1 MYTTKDIK
9 SITVQSVY
17 LIIIRMND
25 NKSYIID
32 AQELV
37 DIINKELYLKKCR
50 KSRVSARVDD
60 DLKAKLD
67 GYENE
72 IRGEIGKSKRKSE
85 SSNELRNKFSACEL
99 DTIDK
104 IVDEIEKFKEIIGGK
119 CDQGSDLGAA
129 EATHIPSSQA
139 PAQALQ
145 VVSPT
150 LSPLESKV
158 SDFISNSFSSNS
170 SNSPNPTDNSI
181 DNPIVIDIIDSVI
194 SNPSNTPNSTP
205 NSTSI
210 SNPSNTPTISDCI
223 NTINTDVNT
232 INTGNN
238 SSNRYYSK
246 VDISICNSRCNSDN
260 PSISDTT
267 HIKTVNSS
275 SNSDRSTNSSNR
287 LRDSSRLL
295 SLYLKL
301 LVTTDKFN
309 S

>member
-9 SITVQSVY
+9 SINVQSVY

-25 NKSYIID
+25 NKSYVIG

-50 KSRVSARVDD
+50 RFKLDSEVSD
-60 DLKAKLD
+60 DLKARLD
-67 GYENE
+67 GYESE
-72 IRGEIGKSKRKSE
+72 IRDRMSKSKGKSE
-85 SSNELRNKFSACEL
+85 SNSELRSKFSAGEL

-129 EATHIPSSQA
+129 EAAHLPPPQA
-139 PAQALQ
+139 TQLPTQ
-145 VVSPT
+145 VVSLP

-170 SNSPNPTDNSI
+170 PNSPNPTDNSI
-181 DNPIVIDIIDSVI
+181 DNPIVI
-194 SNPSNTPNSTP
+194 NTPIDTP
-205 NSTSI
+205 I
-210 SNPSNTPTISDCI
+210 DIPINTPTISDCI

-238 SSNRYYSK
+238 SSNSYYCK
-246 VDISICNSRCNSDN
+246 IDNNICSSRCNSDN

-275 SNSDRSTNSSNR
+275 SNSDRSTNSTNR
-287 LRDSSRLL
+287 FKRFIKTIKSIF
-295 SLYLKL
+295 K
-301 LVTTDKFN
+301 TTRYN
-309 S
+309 

>member
-37 DIINKELYLKKCR
+37 NIINKELYLKKYI
-50 KSRVSARVDD
+50 SRVSARVDD

-67 GYENE
+67 DYESE
-72 IRGEIGKSKRKSE
+72 IRDRMSKSKGKSE
-85 SSNELRNKFSACEL
+85 SNSELRSKFSAGEL

-104 IVDEIEKFKEIIGGK
+104 IIGEIEKFKEIIGGK

-129 EATHIPSSQA
+129 EAAHLPPSQA
-139 PAQALQ
+139 LPQALQ

-170 SNSPNPTDNSI
+170 PNSPNPTDNLI
-181 DNPIVIDIIDSVI
+181 DKVTII
-194 SNPSNTPNSTP
+194 NSTIDTP
-205 NSTSI
+205 IDTPINTS
-210 SNPSNTPTISDCI
+210 TISDCI

-287 LRDSSRLL
+287 FKRFIKAIKSIF
-295 SLYLKL
+295 K
-301 LVTTDKFN
+301 TTRYN
-309 S
+309 

>member
-37 DIINKELYLKKCR
+37 NIINKELYLKKYI
-50 KSRVSARVDD
+50 SRVSARVDD
-60 DLKAKLD
+60 DLKARLD
-67 GYENE
+67 GYESE
-72 IRGEIGKSKRKSE
+72 IRGEIGKSKGKSE
-85 SSNELRNKFSACEL
+85 SSNELRSKFSAGEL

-129 EATHIPSSQA
+129 EAAHLPLSQA
-139 PAQALQ
+139 LPQALQ
-145 VVSPT
+145 VVSLP

-170 SNSPNPTDNSI
+170 PNSPNPTDNLI
-181 DNPIVIDIIDSVI
+181 DKVTIINSTID
-194 SNPSNTPNSTP
+194 TPNS
-205 NSTSI
+205 NL
-210 SNPSNTPTISDCI
+210 SNTPTISDCI

-238 SSNRYYSK
+238 SSNSYYCK
-246 VDISICNSRCNSDN
+246 IDNNICNSRCNSDN

-267 HIKTVNSS
+267 HIKTVNIS
-275 SNSDRSTNSSNR
+275 SNSANSTNSSNR
-287 LRDSSRLL
+287 FKRFIKAIKSIF
-295 SLYLKL
+295 K
-301 LVTTDKFN
+301 TTRYN
-309 S
+309 

>member
-37 DIINKELYLKKCR
+37 DIINKKIYLKKCR
-50 KSRVSARVDD
+50 NLKLDSEVSD

-67 GYENE
+67 GYERE
-72 IRGEIGKSKRKSE
+72 IRDRMSKSKGKSE
-85 SSNELRNKFSACEL
+85 SSNELRSKFSAGEL

-104 IVDEIEKFKEIIGGK
+104 IVDEIEKFKEIIEGK

-129 EATHIPSSQA
+129 EAAHLPLSQA
-139 PAQALQ
+139 PAQAPQ

-158 SDFISNSFSSNS
+158 SDFISNSFSSYS
-170 SNSPNPTDNSI
+170 PNSPNPTDNSI
-181 DNPIVIDIIDSVI
+181 DNPIVI
-194 SNPSNTPNSTP
+194 NTPIDTP
-205 NSTSI
+205 I
-210 SNPSNTPTISDCI
+210 DIPINTPTISDCI

-238 SSNRYYSK
+238 SSNSYYCK
-246 VDISICNSRCNSDN
+246 IDNNICNSRCNSDN

-267 HIKTVNSS
+267 HIKTVNIS
-275 SNSDRSTNSSNR
+275 SNSANSTNSSNR
-287 LRDSSRLL
+287 FKRFIKAIKSIF
-295 SLYLKL
+295 K
-301 LVTTDKFN
+301 TTRCN
-309 S
+309 

>member
-60 DLKAKLD
+60 DLKARLD
-67 GYENE
+67 GYESE
-72 IRGEIGKSKRKSE
+72 IRDRMSKSKGKSE
-85 SSNELRNKFSACEL
+85 SNSELRSKFSAGEL

-104 IVDEIEKFKEIIGGK
+104 IIGEIEKFKEIIGGK

-129 EATHIPSSQA
+129 EAAHLPLSQA

-170 SNSPNPTDNSI
+170 PNSPNPTDNSI
-181 DNPIVIDIIDSVI
+181 DNPIVI
-194 SNPSNTPNSTP
+194 NTPIDTP
-205 NSTSI
+205 I
-210 SNPSNTPTISDCI
+210 DIPINTPTISDCI

-238 SSNRYYSK
+238 SSNSYYCK
-246 VDISICNSRCNSDN
+246 IDNNISSSCCNNDN

-267 HIKTVNSS
+267 HIKTANSSSKRVNSS
-275 SNSDRSTNSSNR
+275 ANSTNRFNR
-287 LRDSSRLL
+287 FKRFIKTIKSIF
-295 SLYLKL
+295 K
-301 LVTTDKFN
+301 TTRYN
-309 S
+309 

>member
-67 GYENE
+67 DYESE
-72 IRGEIGKSKRKSE
+72 IRDRMSKSKGKSE
-85 SSNELRNKFSACEL
+85 SNSELRSKFSAGEL

-129 EATHIPSSQA
+129 EAAHLPPSQA
-139 PAQALQ
+139 LPQAPQ
-145 VVSPT
+145 VVSLP

-170 SNSPNPTDNSI
+170 PNSPNPTDNSI
-181 DNPIVIDIIDSVI
+181 DNPIVI
-194 SNPSNTPNSTP
+194 NTPIDTP
-205 NSTSI
+205 I
-210 SNPSNTPTISDCI
+210 DIPINTPTISDCI

-238 SSNRYYSK
+238 SSNSYYCK
-246 VDISICNSRCNSDN
+246 IDNNISSSCCNNDN

-267 HIKTVNSS
+267 HIKTANSSSKRVNSS
-275 SNSDRSTNSSNR
+275 ANSTNRFNR
-287 LRDSSRLL
+287 FKRFIKTIKSIF
-295 SLYLKL
+295 K
-301 LVTTDKFN
+301 TTRYN
-309 S
+309 

>member
-37 DIINKELYLKKCR
+37 NIINKELYLKKCR
-50 KSRVSARVDD
+50 RFKLDSEVSD
-60 DLKAKLD
+60 DLKARLD
-67 GYENE
+67 GYESE
-72 IRGEIGKSKRKSE
+72 IRDRMSKSKGKSE
-85 SSNELRNKFSACEL
+85 SNSELRSKFSAGEL

-104 IVDEIEKFKEIIGGK
+104 IIGEIEKFKEIIGGK

-129 EATHIPSSQA
+129 EAAHLPPSQA
-139 PAQALQ
+139 LPQALQ
-145 VVSPT
+145 VVSLP

-158 SDFISNSFSSNS
+158 SDFISNSFSSNFP
-170 SNSPNPTDNSI
+170 NSPNPTDNLI
-181 DNPIVIDIIDSVI
+181 DKVTIINSTID
-194 SNPSNTPNSTP
+194 TPN
-205 NSTSI
+205 

-238 SSNRYYSK
+238 SSNSYYCK
-246 VDISICNSRCNSDN
+246 IDNNICNSRCNSDN

-275 SNSDRSTNSSNR
+275 SNSDRSTNSTNR
-287 LRDSSRLL
+287 FKRFIKTIKSIF
-295 SLYLKL
+295 K
-301 LVTTDKFN
+301 TTRYN
-309 S
+309 

>member
-37 DIINKELYLKKCR
+37 NIINKELYLKKYI
-50 KSRVSARVDD
+50 SRVSARVDD
-60 DLKAKLD
+60 DLKARLD
-67 GYENE
+67 GYESE
-72 IRGEIGKSKRKSE
+72 IRDRMSKSKGKSE
-85 SSNELRNKFSACEL
+85 SNSELRSKFSAGEL

-119 CDQGSDLGAA
+119 CDQGSDLGISEAA
-129 EATHIPSSQA
+129 HLPLSQA
-139 PAQALQ
+139 LPQAPQ
-145 VVSPT
+145 VVSLP

-170 SNSPNPTDNSI
+170 PNSPNPTDNSI
-181 DNPIVIDIIDSVI
+181 DNSIVIDIIDSVN
-194 SNPSNTPNSTP
+194 STPNSTP
-205 NSTSI
+205 NS
-210 SNPSNTPTISDCI
+210 NLSNTPTISDCI

-275 SNSDRSTNSSNR
+275 SNSDRSTNSTNR
-287 LRDSSRLL
+287 FKRFIKTIKSIF
-295 SLYLKL
+295 K
-301 LVTTDKFN
+301 TTRYN
-309 S
+309 

>member
-1 MYTTKDIK
+1 
-9 SITVQSVY
+9 
-17 LIIIRMND
+17 MND
-25 NKSYIID
+25 NKSYIIS

-37 DIINKELYLKKCR
+37 DIINKELYLKKYR
-50 KSRVSARVDD
+50 NLKLDSKISD
-60 DLKAKLD
+60 DLKARLD
-67 GYENE
+67 AYERE
-72 IRGEIGKSKRKSE
+72 ISVETSKSKSKSK
-85 SSNELRNKFSACEL
+85 SNNELRSKFSADEL

-119 CDQGSDLGAA
+119 CDGGSDLGAA
-129 EATHIPSSQA
+129 EVAHLPLSQA

-145 VVSPT
+145 VVSSP

-158 SDFISNSFSSNS
+158 SDFISNSLSSNPI
-170 SNSPNPTDNSI
+170 NSPNPTDNSTDNSI

-194 SNPSNTPNSTP
+194 S
-205 NSTSI
+205 TSI
-210 SNPSNTPTISDCI
+210 SNPSNTSTISDCI

-246 VDISICNSRCNSDN
+246 VDISICSSRCNSDN

-275 SNSDRSTNSSNR
+275 SNSDRSINSSNR
-287 LRDSSRLL
+287 FKRFIKTIKSIF
-295 SLYLKL
+295 K
-301 LVTTDKFN
+301 TTRYN
-309 S
+309 

>member
-32 AQELV
+32 AQYLI
-37 DIINKELYLKKCR
+37 DLINKKLYLKKCR
-50 KSRVSARVDD
+50 RFKLDSEVSD
-60 DLKAKLD
+60 DLKARLD
-67 GYENE
+67 GYESE
-72 IRGEIGKSKRKSE
+72 IRDRMSKSKGKSE
-85 SSNELRNKFSACEL
+85 SSNELRSKFSAGEL

-104 IVDEIEKFKEIIGGK
+104 IIGEIEKFKEIIGGK

-129 EATHIPSSQA
+129 EAAHLPLSQA
-139 PAQALQ
+139 LPQALQ

-158 SDFISNSFSSNS
+158 SDFISNSFSSYS
-170 SNSPNPTDNSI
+170 PNSPNPTDNSI
-181 DNPIVIDIIDSVI
+181 DNPIVIDIIDSVN
-194 SNPSNTPNSTP
+194 STPNSTP

-223 NTINTDVNT
+223 NAINTDVNT

-238 SSNRYYSK
+238 SSNSYYCK
-246 VDISICNSRCNSDN
+246 IDNNICSSRCNSDN

-267 HIKTVNSS
+267 HIKTVNIS
-275 SNSDRSTNSSNR
+275 SNSANSTNSSNR
-287 LRDSSRLL
+287 FKRFIKTIKSIF
-295 SLYLKL
+295 K
-301 LVTTDKFN
+301 TTCYN
-309 S
+309 

>member
-25 NKSYIID
+25 NKSYIIG
-32 AQELV
+32 AQYLI
-37 DIINKELYLKKCR
+37 DLINKKLYLKKCR
-50 KSRVSARVDD
+50 RFKLDSEVSD
-60 DLKAKLD
+60 DLKARLD
-67 GYENE
+67 GYESE
-72 IRGEIGKSKRKSE
+72 IRDRMSKSKRKSE
-85 SSNELRNKFSACEL
+85 SSNELRSKFSAGEL

-104 IVDEIEKFKEIIGGK
+104 IIGEIEKFKEIIGGK
-119 CDQGSDLGAA
+119 CDQGSDLGAS
-129 EATHIPSSQA
+129 EAAHIPSSQA

-145 VVSPT
+145 VVSLP

-170 SNSPNPTDNSI
+170 PNSPNPTDNSI
-181 DNPIVIDIIDSVI
+181 DNPIVINIIDSV
-194 SNPSNTPNSTP
+194 NSTP
-205 NSTSI
+205 NSTPI

-238 SSNRYYSK
+238 SSNSYYCK
-246 VDISICNSRCNSDN
+246 IDNNICSSRCNSDN

-267 HIKTVNSS
+267 HIKTVNIS
-275 SNSDRSTNSSNR
+275 SNSANSTNSSNR
-287 LRDSSRLL
+287 FKRFIKAIKSIF
-295 SLYLKL
+295 K
-301 LVTTDKFN
+301 TTRYN
-309 S
+309 

>member
-60 DLKAKLD
+60 DLKARLD
-67 GYENE
+67 GYESE
-72 IRGEIGKSKRKSE
+72 IRDRMSKSKGKSE
-85 SSNELRNKFSACEL
+85 SNSELRSKFSAGEL

-129 EATHIPSSQA
+129 EAAHLPPSQA
-139 PAQALQ
+139 LPQALQ

-170 SNSPNPTDNSI
+170 PNSPNPTDNSI
-181 DNPIVIDIIDSVI
+181 DNPIVI
-194 SNPSNTPNSTP
+194 NTPIDTP
-205 NSTSI
+205 I
-210 SNPSNTPTISDCI
+210 DIPINTPTISDCI

-238 SSNRYYSK
+238 SSNSYYCK
-246 VDISICNSRCNSDN
+246 IDNNISSSCCNNDN

-267 HIKTVNSS
+267 HIKTANSSSKRVNSS
-275 SNSDRSTNSSNR
+275 ANSTNRFNR
-287 LRDSSRLL
+287 FKRFIKTIKSIF
-295 SLYLKL
+295 K
-301 LVTTDKFN
+301 TTRYN
-309 S
+309 

>member
-37 DIINKELYLKKCR
+37 NIINKELYLKKCR

-67 GYENE
+67 DYESE
-72 IRGEIGKSKRKSE
+72 IRDRMSKSKRKSE
-85 SSNELRNKFSACEL
+85 SNSELRSKFSAGEL

-129 EATHIPSSQA
+129 EAAYLPPSQA
-139 PAQALQ
+139 LPQAPQ
-145 VVSPT
+145 VVSLP

-170 SNSPNPTDNSI
+170 PNSPNPTDNLI
-181 DNPIVIDIIDSVI
+181 DNPIVINIIDSVI
-194 SNPSNTPNSTP
+194 STPNSTP
-205 NSTSI
+205 NSTST

-275 SNSDRSTNSSNR
+275 SKRVNSSANSTNSSNR
-287 LRDSSRLL
+287 FKRFIKAIKSIF
-295 SLYLKL
+295 K
-301 LVTTDKFN
+301 TTRYN
-309 S
+309 

>member
-25 NKSYIID
+25 NKSYVID

-37 DIINKELYLKKCR
+37 NIINKELYLKKCR
-50 KSRVSARVDD
+50 NFKLDSEVSD

-67 GYENE
+67 GYESE
-72 IRGEIGKSKRKSE
+72 IRNRMSKSKGKSE
-85 SSNELRNKFSACEL
+85 SNSELRSKFSAGEL

-129 EATHIPSSQA
+129 EAAHLPLSQA
-139 PAQALQ
+139 LPQAPQ

-170 SNSPNPTDNSI
+170 PNSPNPTDNLI
-181 DNPIVIDIIDSVI
+181 DKVTII
-194 SNPSNTPNSTP
+194 NSTIDTP
-205 NSTSI
+205 IDTPINTS
-210 SNPSNTPTISDCI
+210 TISDCI

-275 SNSDRSTNSSNR
+275 SNSDRSTNSTNR
-287 LRDSSRLL
+287 FKRFIKTIKSIF
-295 SLYLKL
+295 K
-301 LVTTDKFN
+301 TTRYN
-309 S
+309 

>member
-25 NKSYIID
+25 NKSYTID

-60 DLKAKLD
+60 DLKARLD
-67 GYENE
+67 GYESE
-72 IRGEIGKSKRKSE
+72 IRDRMSKSKRKSK
-85 SSNELRNKFSACEL
+85 SNSELRSKFSAGEL

-129 EATHIPSSQA
+129 EAAHLPPPQA
-139 PAQALQ
+139 TQLPTQ

-170 SNSPNPTDNSI
+170 PNSPNPTDNLI
-181 DNPIVIDIIDSVI
+181 DKVTII
-194 SNPSNTPNSTP
+194 NSTIDTP
-205 NSTSI
+205 IDTPINTS
-210 SNPSNTPTISDCI
+210 TISDCI

-238 SSNRYYSK
+238 SSNSYYCK
-246 VDISICNSRCNSDN
+246 IDNNICNSRCNSDN

-267 HIKTVNSS
+267 HIKTVNIS
-275 SNSDRSTNSSNR
+275 SNSANSTNSSNR
-287 LRDSSRLL
+287 FKRFIKAIKSIF
-295 SLYLKL
+295 K
-301 LVTTDKFN
+301 TTRYN
-309 S
+309 

>member
-50 KSRVSARVDD
+50 NFKLDSEVSD

-67 GYENE
+67 GYESE
-72 IRGEIGKSKRKSE
+72 IRDRMSKSKGKSE
-85 SSNELRNKFSACEL
+85 SNSELRSKFSAGEL
-99 DTIDK
+99 DIIDK

-129 EATHIPSSQA
+129 EAAHLPPSQA
-139 PAQALQ
+139 LPQAPQ

-170 SNSPNPTDNSI
+170 PNSPNPTDNLI
-181 DNPIVIDIIDSVI
+181 DKVTII
-194 SNPSNTPNSTP
+194 NSTIDTP
-205 NSTSI
+205 T

-246 VDISICNSRCNSDN
+246 VDISICSSRCNSDN

-275 SNSDRSTNSSNR
+275 SNSDRSTNSTNR
-287 LRDSSRLL
+287 FKRFIKTIKSIF
-295 SLYLKL
+295 K
-301 LVTTDKFN
+301 TTRYN
-309 S
+309 

>member
-50 KSRVSARVDD
+50 NLKLDSEVSD

-67 GYENE
+67 GYERE
-72 IRGEIGKSKRKSE
+72 IRDRMSKSKGKSE
-85 SSNELRNKFSACEL
+85 SNSELRNKFSAGEL

-104 IVDEIEKFKEIIGGK
+104 IIGEIEKFKEIIEGK

-129 EATHIPSSQA
+129 EAAHLPPSQA

-170 SNSPNPTDNSI
+170 PNSPNPTDNSI
-181 DNPIVIDIIDSVI
+181 DNPIVINIIDSVI
-194 SNPSNTPNSTP
+194 STPNSTP
-205 NSTSI
+205 NSTPI
-210 SNPSNTPTISDCI
+210 SNSSNTPTISDCI

-238 SSNRYYSK
+238 SSNSYYCK
-246 VDISICNSRCNSDN
+246 IDNNICSSRCNSDN

-287 LRDSSRLL
+287 FKRFIKTIKSIF
-295 SLYLKL
+295 K
-301 LVTTDKFN
+301 TTRYN
-309 S
+309 

>member
-37 DIINKELYLKKCR
+37 DIINKELYLKKYI
-50 KSRVSARVDD
+50 SRVSARVDD
-60 DLKAKLD
+60 DLKARLD
-67 GYENE
+67 GYESE
-72 IRGEIGKSKRKSE
+72 IRDRMSKSKGKSE
-85 SSNELRNKFSACEL
+85 SNSELRSKFSAGEL

-129 EATHIPSSQA
+129 EAAHIPPPQA
-139 PAQALQ
+139 TQLPTQ
-145 VVSPT
+145 VVSLP

-170 SNSPNPTDNSI
+170 PNSPNPTDNLI
-181 DNPIVIDIIDSVI
+181 DKVTIINSTID
-194 SNPSNTPNSTP
+194 TPNS
-205 NSTSI
+205 NL
-210 SNPSNTPTISDCI
+210 SNTPTISDCI

-238 SSNRYYSK
+238 SSNSYYCK
-246 VDISICNSRCNSDN
+246 IDNNICNSRCNSDN

-275 SNSDRSTNSSNR
+275 SNSDRSTNSTNR
-287 LRDSSRLL
+287 FKRFIKTIKSIF
-295 SLYLKL
+295 K
-301 LVTTDKFN
+301 TTRYN
-309 S
+309 

>member
-50 KSRVSARVDD
+50 KFRVSARVDD
-60 DLKAKLD
+60 DLKARLD
-67 GYENE
+67 GYESE
-72 IRGEIGKSKRKSE
+72 IRDRMSKSKSKSE
-85 SSNELRNKFSACEL
+85 SSNELRSKFSACEL

-119 CDQGSDLGAA
+119 CDQGSYLGAA
-129 EATHIPSSQA
+129 EAAHLPLSQA
-139 PAQALQ
+139 LPQALQ

-158 SDFISNSFSSNS
+158 SDFISNSFSSYS
-170 SNSPNPTDNSI
+170 PNSPNPTDNSI
-181 DNPIVIDIIDSVI
+181 DNPIVIDIIDSVN
-194 SNPSNTPNSTP
+194 STPNSTP

-238 SSNRYYSK
+238 SSNSYYCK
-246 VDISICNSRCNSDN
+246 IDNNICSSRCNSDN
-260 PSISDTT
+260 SSISDTT

-275 SNSDRSTNSSNR
+275 SNSDRSTNSTNR
-287 LRDSSRLL
+287 FKRFIKTIKSIF
-295 SLYLKL
+295 K
-301 LVTTDKFN
+301 TTRYN
-309 S
+309 

>member
-25 NKSYIID
+25 NKSYVIG
-32 AQELV
+32 ANELV
-37 DIINKELYLKKCR
+37 DIINKELYLKKYI
-50 KSRVSARVDD
+50 SRVSARVDD

-67 GYENE
+67 GYESE
-72 IRGEIGKSKRKSE
+72 IRDRMSKSKGKSE
-85 SSNELRNKFSACEL
+85 SSNELRSKFSAGEL

-129 EATHIPSSQA
+129 EAAHLPPSQA
-139 PAQALQ
+139 TQLPTQ

-170 SNSPNPTDNSI
+170 PNSPNPTDNSI
-181 DNPIVIDIIDSVI
+181 DNPIVI
-194 SNPSNTPNSTP
+194 NTPIDTP
-205 NSTSI
+205 I
-210 SNPSNTPTISDCI
+210 DIPINTPTISDCI

-238 SSNRYYSK
+238 SSNSYYCK
-246 VDISICNSRCNSDN
+246 IDNNISSSCCNNDN

-267 HIKTVNSS
+267 HIKTANSSSKRVNSS
-275 SNSDRSTNSSNR
+275 ANSTNRFNR
-287 LRDSSRLL
+287 FKRFIKTIKSIF
-295 SLYLKL
+295 K
-301 LVTTDKFN
+301 TTRYN
-309 S
+309 

>member
-37 DIINKELYLKKCR
+37 NIINKELYLKKYI
-50 KSRVSARVDD
+50 SRVSARVDD
-60 DLKAKLD
+60 DLKARLD
-67 GYENE
+67 GYESE
-72 IRGEIGKSKRKSE
+72 IRDRMSKSKGKSE
-85 SSNELRNKFSACEL
+85 SNSELRSKFSAGEL

-129 EATHIPSSQA
+129 EAAHIPSSQA
-139 PAQALQ
+139 LPQALQ

-170 SNSPNPTDNSI
+170 PNSPNPTDNLI
-181 DNPIVIDIIDSVI
+181 DKVTIINSTID
-194 SNPSNTPNSTP
+194 TPN
-205 NSTSI
+205 

-246 VDISICNSRCNSDN
+246 VDISICSSRCNSDN

-275 SNSDRSTNSSNR
+275 SNSDRSTNSTNR
-287 LRDSSRLL
+287 FKRFIKTIKSIF
-295 SLYLKL
+295 K
-301 LVTTDKFN
+301 TTRYN
-309 S
+309 

>member
-1 MYTTKDIK
+1 MYTTKNIK

-37 DIINKELYLKKCR
+37 NIINKELYLKKYI
-50 KSRVSARVDD
+50 SRVSARVDD

-67 GYENE
+67 DYESE
-72 IRGEIGKSKRKSE
+72 IRDRMSKSKGKSE
-85 SSNELRNKFSACEL
+85 SNSELRSKFSAGEL

-129 EATHIPSSQA
+129 EAAHLPLSQA
-139 PAQALQ
+139 LPQALQ
-145 VVSPT
+145 VVSLP

-170 SNSPNPTDNSI
+170 PNSPNPTDNSI
-181 DNPIVIDIIDSVI
+181 DNPIVI
-194 SNPSNTPNSTP
+194 NTPIDTP
-205 NSTSI
+205 I
-210 SNPSNTPTISDCI
+210 DIPINTPTISDCI

-275 SNSDRSTNSSNR
+275 SNSDRSTNSTNR
-287 LRDSSRLL
+287 FKRFIKTIKSIF
-295 SLYLKL
+295 K
-301 LVTTDKFN
+301 TTRYN
-309 S
+309 

>member
-37 DIINKELYLKKCR
+37 NIINKELYLKKCR

-60 DLKAKLD
+60 DLKARLD
-67 GYENE
+67 DYESE
-72 IRGEIGKSKRKSE
+72 IRDRMSKSKGKSE
-85 SSNELRNKFSACEL
+85 SSNELRSKFSAGEL

-129 EATHIPSSQA
+129 EAAHLPPSQA
-139 PAQALQ
+139 LPQAPQ
-145 VVSPT
+145 VVSLP

-170 SNSPNPTDNSI
+170 PNSPNPTDNLI
-181 DNPIVIDIIDSVI
+181 DKVTIINSTID
-194 SNPSNTPNSTP
+194 TPNS
-205 NSTSI
+205 NL
-210 SNPSNTPTISDCI
+210 SNTPTISDCI

-238 SSNRYYSK
+238 SSNSYYCK
-246 VDISICNSRCNSDN
+246 IDNNICNSRCNSDN

-267 HIKTVNSS
+267 HIKTVNIS
-275 SNSDRSTNSSNR
+275 SNSDRSTNSTNR
-287 LRDSSRLL
+287 FKRFIKTIKSIF
-295 SLYLKL
+295 K
-301 LVTTDKFN
+301 TTRYN
-309 S
+309 

>member
-37 DIINKELYLKKCR
+37 DIINKKIYLKKCR
-50 KSRVSARVDD
+50 RFRVSARVSD
-60 DLKAKLD
+60 DLKARLD
-67 GYENE
+67 GYESE
-72 IRGEIGKSKRKSE
+72 IRDRMSKSKRKSE
-85 SSNELRNKFSACEL
+85 SSNELRSKFSAGEL

-104 IVDEIEKFKEIIGGK
+104 IVDEIEKFKEIIEGK
-119 CDQGSDLGAA
+119 GDGGSDLGAA
-129 EATHIPSSQA
+129 EAAHLPLSQA
-139 PAQALQ
+139 LPQALQ
-145 VVSPT
+145 VVSLP

-170 SNSPNPTDNSI
+170 PNSPNPTDNSI
-181 DNPIVIDIIDSVI
+181 DNSIVIDIIDSVN
-194 SNPSNTPNSTP
+194 STPNSTP
-205 NSTSI
+205 NS
-210 SNPSNTPTISDCI
+210 NLSNTPTISDCI

-275 SNSDRSTNSSNR
+275 SNSDRSTNSTNR
-287 LRDSSRLL
+287 FKRFIKTIKSIF
-295 SLYLKL
+295 K
-301 LVTTDKFN
+301 TTRYN
-309 S
+309 

>member
-37 DIINKELYLKKCR
+37 NIINKELYLKKCR
-50 KSRVSARVDD
+50 RFRVSARVDD
-60 DLKAKLD
+60 DLKARLD
-67 GYENE
+67 GYESE
-72 IRGEIGKSKRKSE
+72 IRDRMSKSKRKSE
-85 SSNELRNKFSACEL
+85 SSNELRSKFSAGEL

-104 IVDEIEKFKEIIGGK
+104 IIGEIEKFKEIIGGK
-119 CDQGSDLGAA
+119 CDQGSDLGSDLCAA
-129 EATHIPSSQA
+129 EAAHLPPSQA

-145 VVSPT
+145 VVSLP

-170 SNSPNPTDNSI
+170 PNSPNPTDNLI
-181 DNPIVIDIIDSVI
+181 DKVTIINSTIDTPIDIPI
-194 SNPSNTPNSTP
+194 
-205 NSTSI
+205 
-210 SNPSNTPTISDCI
+210 NTPTISDCI

-275 SNSDRSTNSSNR
+275 SNSDRSTNSTNR
-287 LRDSSRLL
+287 FKRFIKTIKSIF
-295 SLYLKL
+295 K
-301 LVTTDKFN
+301 TTRYN
-309 S
+309 

>member
-60 DLKAKLD
+60 DLKARLD
-67 GYENE
+67 GYESE
-72 IRGEIGKSKRKSE
+72 IRDRMSKSKGKSE
-85 SSNELRNKFSACEL
+85 SNSELRSKFSAGEL

-104 IVDEIEKFKEIIGGK
+104 IISEIEKFKEIIGGK

-129 EATHIPSSQA
+129 EAAHLPPSQA
-139 PAQALQ
+139 LPQALQ

-170 SNSPNPTDNSI
+170 PNSPNPTDNLI
-181 DNPIVIDIIDSVI
+181 DKVTIINSTID
-194 SNPSNTPNSTP
+194 TPNS
-205 NSTSI
+205 NL
-210 SNPSNTPTISDCI
+210 SNTPTISDCI

-238 SSNRYYSK
+238 SSNSYYCK
-246 VDISICNSRCNSDN
+246 IDNNISSSCCNNDN

-267 HIKTVNSS
+267 HIKTANSSSKRVNSS
-275 SNSDRSTNSSNR
+275 ANSTNRFNR
-287 LRDSSRLL
+287 FKRFIKTIKSIF
-295 SLYLKL
+295 K
-301 LVTTDKFN
+301 TTRYN
-309 S
+309 

>member
-37 DIINKELYLKKCR
+37 NIINKELYLKKCR

-60 DLKAKLD
+60 DLKARLD
-67 GYENE
+67 GYESE
-72 IRGEIGKSKRKSE
+72 IRDRMSKCRGKSEGNS
-85 SSNELRNKFSACEL
+85 ELRSKFSAGEL

-104 IVDEIEKFKEIIGGK
+104 IIGEIEKFKEIIGGK

-129 EATHIPSSQA
+129 EATHIPPSQA
-139 PAQALQ
+139 LPQALQ

-170 SNSPNPTDNSI
+170 PNSPNPTDNSI
-181 DNPIVIDIIDSVI
+181 DNPIVI
-194 SNPSNTPNSTP
+194 NTPIDTP
-205 NSTSI
+205 I
-210 SNPSNTPTISDCI
+210 DIPINTPTISDCI

-238 SSNRYYSK
+238 SSNSYYCK
-246 VDISICNSRCNSDN
+246 IDNNISSSCCNNDN

-267 HIKTVNSS
+267 HIKTANSSSKRVNSS
-275 SNSDRSTNSSNR
+275 ANSTNSSNR
-287 LRDSSRLL
+287 FKRFIKTIKSIF
-295 SLYLKL
+295 K
-301 LVTTDKFN
+301 TTRYN
-309 S
+309 

>member
-1 MYTTKDIK
+1 
-9 SITVQSVY
+9 
-17 LIIIRMND
+17 MND

-32 AQELV
+32 VQELV
-37 DIINKELYLKKCR
+37 NIINKELYLKKCR
-50 KSRVSARVDD
+50 KSRVSAKVDD

-67 GYENE
+67 DYESE
-72 IRGEIGKSKRKSE
+72 IRDRMSKSKGKSE
-85 SSNELRNKFSACEL
+85 SNSELRNKFSAGEL

-119 CDQGSDLGAA
+119 CDQGSDLGAV
-129 EATHIPSSQA
+129 EAAHLPLSQA
-139 PAQALQ
+139 LPQALQ

-158 SDFISNSFSSNS
+158 SDFISNSLLSNPI
-170 SNSPNPTDNSI
+170 NSPNPTDNLI
-181 DNPIVIDIIDSVI
+181 DKVTIINSTID
-194 SNPSNTPNSTP
+194 TPNS
-205 NSTSI
+205 
-210 SNPSNTPTISDCI
+210 NPINTPTISDCI

-275 SNSDRSTNSSNR
+275 SNSDRSTNSSNMFKR
-287 LRDSSRLL
+287 FIKAIKSIF
-295 SLYLKL
+295 K
-301 LVTTDKFN
+301 TTRYN
-309 S
+309 

>member
-1 MYTTKDIK
+1 MYTTKDIE
-9 SITVQSVY
+9 SIIVQSVY

-25 NKSYIID
+25 NKIYIID

-37 DIINKELYLKKCR
+37 DIINKELYLKKYR
-50 KSRVSARVDD
+50 NLKLDSEVSD

-67 GYENE
+67 GYESE
-72 IRGEIGKSKRKSE
+72 IRDRMSKSKGKSE
-85 SSNELRNKFSACEL
+85 SNSELRNKFSAGEL

-104 IVDEIEKFKEIIGGK
+104 IIGEIEKFKEIIGGK

-129 EATHIPSSQA
+129 EAAHLPPSQA
-139 PAQALQ
+139 LPQALQ

-170 SNSPNPTDNSI
+170 PNSPNPTDNLI
-181 DNPIVIDIIDSVI
+181 DKVTIINSTID
-194 SNPSNTPNSTP
+194 TPNS
-205 NSTSI
+205 NL
-210 SNPSNTPTISDCI
+210 SNTPTISDCI

-246 VDISICNSRCNSDN
+246 VDISICSSRCNSDN

-275 SNSDRSTNSSNR
+275 SNSDRSTNSTNR
-287 LRDSSRLL
+287 FKRFI
-295 SLYLKL
+295 KTIKFIFK
-301 LVTTDKFN
+301 TTRYN
-309 S
+309 

>member
-67 GYENE
+67 DYESE
-72 IRGEIGKSKRKSE
+72 IRDRMSKSKGKSE
-85 SSNELRNKFSACEL
+85 SNSELRSKFSAGEL

-129 EATHIPSSQA
+129 EAAHLPPSQA
-139 PAQALQ
+139 LPQALQ
-145 VVSPT
+145 VVSLP

-158 SDFISNSFSSNS
+158 SDFISNSLLSNPI
-170 SNSPNPTDNSI
+170 NSPNPTDNSI
-181 DNPIVIDIIDSVI
+181 DKVTIINSTID
-194 SNPSNTPNSTP
+194 TPNS
-205 NSTSI
+205 NL
-210 SNPSNTPTISDCI
+210 SNTPTISDCI

-246 VDISICNSRCNSDN
+246 VDNNICSSRCNSDN

-275 SNSDRSTNSSNR
+275 SNSDRSTNSTNR
-287 LRDSSRLL
+287 FKRFIKAIKSIF
-295 SLYLKL
+295 K
-301 LVTTDKFN
+301 TTRYN
-309 S
+309 

>member
-67 GYENE
+67 GYESE
-72 IRGEIGKSKRKSE
+72 IRDRMSKSKRKSE
-85 SSNELRNKFSACEL
+85 SNSELRNKFSAGEL

-104 IVDEIEKFKEIIGGK
+104 IVDEIEKFKEIIEGK

-129 EATHIPSSQA
+129 EATHIPPPQA
-139 PAQALQ
+139 LPQALQ

-194 SNPSNTPNSTP
+194 STPNSTP
-205 NSTSI
+205 NSTPI
-210 SNPSNTPTISDCI
+210 SNPNNTPTISDCI

-238 SSNRYYSK
+238 SSNSYYCK
-246 VDISICNSRCNSDN
+246 IDNNICSSRCNSDN

-275 SNSDRSTNSSNR
+275 SNSDRSTNSTNR
-287 LRDSSRLL
+287 FKRFIKTIKSIF
-295 SLYLKL
+295 K
-301 LVTTDKFN
+301 TTRYN
-309 S
+309 